1 MPLILDRITEPGQLK
16 GLSLRDLEV
25 LASELRTRIIE
36 TCAANGGH
44 LAPSLGVVEL
54 TIALHRVFDSPSD
67 KIVWDVGHQAY
78 AHKLLTGRNAAF
90 GTLRKMGGLSG
101 FPKRAESPHDC
112 FDVGH
117 SSTSISAALGL
128 AVARDLKGARNK
140 VLAVIGD
147 GSMTG
152 GIAFEG
158 LNHAGELNKDLV
170 VILND
175 NEMSISENVGALS
188 NLLSRTITSEF
199 VHKAKKDLEAF
210 LESMPRFGQS
220 ALKIAK
226 RAEESLKGLF
236 TPGMLFEAFGFEY
249 IGPIDGHNIPL
260 LLETLENVKRFDDA
274 VLIHVLTKK
283 GKGYP
288 AAEATPSL
296 FHGVGPFDAETGKV
310 LKGKGGAASYTAIF
324 GQTIKRLALEN
335 EKIVA
340 VTAAMPDGTG
350 LSPFAREFPERFF
363 DVGIAEQ
370 HAVTFA
376 AGLAAEG
383 FRPVVALYSSFLQ
396 RGFDQLCHDVCLQD
410 LPVLFAIDRA
420 GVVGS
425 DGPTHHGVFDLSYLR
440 QLPGLTVMAPKD
452 ENELQHML
460 VTALSLDGPS
470 AVRYPRGN
478 GLGVPIDQILA
489 PLPVGKGELLRK
501 GKDGAL
507 IAIGTMVQPALEAAA
522 LLASEGVELSVMNAR
537 FVKPLDVELILALAG
552 TGMLV
557 TLEENALQGG
567 FGTAVLELLE
577 ENDVTGVCVT
587 RLGFPDS
594 FVEQGEQAE
603 LKAAYGLD
611 VDGIVRSIRKARGSD
626 RVDGDQP
633 EAIASGD
640 ADGREADAGDAD
652 GRDAADTP
660 AFPPSP

>member
-1 MPLILDRITEPGQLK
+1 MPSILDRIIDPRQLK
-16 GLSLRDLEV
+16 GMPVRELEQ
-25 LASELRTRIIE
+25 LAAEIRTRIIE
-36 TCAANGGH
+36 TCAVNGGH
-44 LAPSLGVVEL
+44 VAPSLGVVEL
-54 TIALHRVFDSPSD
+54 TIALHRVFDSPLD

-78 AHKLLTGRNAAF
+78 AHKLLTGRNEAF
-90 GTLRKMGGLSG
+90 GTLRTLGGLSG
-101 FPKRAESPHDC
+101 FPKRMESPHDS

-128 AVARDLKGARNK
+128 AVGRDLKERRNK

-152 GIAFEG
+152 GIAYEG

-175 NEMSISENVGALS
+175 NEMSISPNVGAMS
-188 NLLSRTITSEF
+188 TLLSRTITSEF
-199 VHKAKKDLEAF
+199 VHKAKKELEAF
-210 LESMPRFGQS
+210 LEAVPMFGRS
-220 ALKIAK
+220 ALKVAK

-274 VLIHVLTKK
+274 VLIHVITKK

-288 AAEATPSL
+288 PAEANPSL
-296 FHGVGPFDAETGKV
+296 FHGVGPFDIPSGKV
-310 LKGKGGAASYTAIF
+310 LKGKGGAASYTGIF
-324 GQTIKRLALEN
+324 GEAICKLARQN
-335 EKIVA
+335 DKIVGI
-340 VTAAMPDGTG
+340 TAAMPDGTG
-350 LSPFAREFPERFF
+350 LTPFSKEFPDRFF

-383 FRPVVALYSSFLQ
+383 YRPVLALYSSFLQ

-410 LPVLFAIDRA
+410 LPVVFAVDRA

-460 VTALSLDGPS
+460 ATALTLKTPS
-470 AVRYPRGN
+470 AIRYPRGN
-478 GLGVPIDQILA
+478 GYGVPIDQLLR
-489 PLPVGKGELLRK
+489 PLPIGKGELVRE
-501 GKDGAL
+501 GKNGAI
-507 IAIGTMVQPALEAAA
+507 IAIGTMVQAA
-522 LLASEGVELSVMNAR
+522 LDAAERMAKEGVELAVMNAR
-537 FVKPLDVELILALAG
+537 FVKPMDREMILKLADSG
-552 TGMLV
+552 LLF
-557 TLEENALQGG
+557 TLEDNALQGG

-577 ENDVTGVCVT
+577 EEGVTGVRVT
-587 RLGFPDS
+587 RMGYPDS

-611 VDGIVRSIRKARGSD
+611 AAGIAKTIREMLAR
-626 RVDGDQP
+626 VKK
-633 EAIASGD
+633 
-640 ADGREADAGDAD
+640 
-652 GRDAADTP
+652 
-660 AFPPSP
+660 